1 MVGYNLI
8 CMTISSTSN
17 KRIAKNTLFLYCR
30 QLITMGVSLYTVRVV
45 LDVLGAEDYGIYNV
59 IGGVVSLFSFLS
71 GTMASATQRF
81 LSFEMGKQDNAS
93 LTKVFSVS
101 MYTYLLLVGII
112 LVLSETIGLWFV
124 NSQLTISAERL
135 TAANF
140 VYQSSILSF
149 IVTLLCIPYNASIIA
164 MERMNVFAYSSIV
177 DAGLKLIIAWLLP
190 YIAMDHLKVYAI
202 LMFIAI
208 ASVQLYYVWYCRRYF
223 DFCRYN
229 HYKDRSLFRNMLSFA
244 GWNMIGALA
253 NILRGQGLNV
263 LINLFFNPILNAAYG
278 IALQVNNAIT
288 NFTNNFYTAVRP
300 QLVKLY
306 AGGNTKGMLDLGYQ
320 SSRFAFYLM
329 LVITVPIM
337 LNTEEI
343 LSIWLKE
350 VPEYTV
356 IFLRIIIISSLI
368 EVLSIPLANMLQAS
382 GKIKVYQMTVS
393 VLFLLNIPVS
403 YMFLRLGY
411 CPEITLWVNLSL
423 IILSMF
429 PRLYICKNIIGL
441 SINEY
446 LQNVILRISV
456 PLVFLVPLFWLLMP
470 VFSNTNI
477 SISILVQIC
486 LAGVLI
492 YATGF
497 SRKEKALIVKQLK
510 QRIK

>member
-1 MVGYNLI
+1 MSN
-8 CMTISSTSN
+8 TSANN
-17 KRIAKNTLFLYCR
+17 KRIAKNTLFLYLR
-30 QLITMGVSLYTVRVV
+30 QLITMAVSLYTVRVI

-59 IGGVVSLFSFLS
+59 IGGIVSLFSFLS

-81 LSFEMGKQDNAS
+81 LSFEMGKRGNGS
-93 LTKVFSVS
+93 LTKVFSIS
-101 MYTYLLLVGII
+101 MYTYLLLVGLI
-112 LVLSETIGLWFV
+112 LLLSETAGLWFV
-124 NSQLTISAERL
+124 NSQLTIPAERL

-177 DAGLKLIIAWLLP
+177 DAGLKLAIAWLLP
-190 YIAMDHLKVYAI
+190 YIAIDHLKVYAI

-223 DFCRYN
+223 DFCQYS
-229 HYKDRSLFRNMLSFA
+229 HYKDQYLFRNMLSFA

-263 LINLFFNPILNAAYG
+263 LINLFFNPVLNAAYG

-320 SSRFAFYLM
+320 SSRLAFYLM
-329 LVITVPIM
+329 LIITVPIM

-350 VPEYTV
+350 VPAHTIV
-356 IFLRIIIISSLI
+356 FLRIIIVSSLI
-368 EVLSIPLANMLQAS
+368 EVLAIPLANMLQAS
-382 GKIKVYQMTVS
+382 GKIRTFQLTVS
-393 VLFLLNIPVS
+393 ILYLLNIPIS
-403 YMFLRLGY
+403 YVLLSCGFN
-411 CPEITLWVNLSL
+411 PETTLWVNLSL
-423 IILSMF
+423 IVLSMV
-429 PRLYICKNIIGL
+429 PRLYICRRILNL
-441 SINEY
+441 SIKDY
-446 LQNVILRISV
+446 IQYVILRISI
-456 PLVFLVPLFWLLMP
+456 PLVFIIAISYFVHSYSEYNFF
-470 VFSNTNI
+470 VNI
-477 SISILVQIC
+477 SIEITLSAVVIGFLG
-486 LAGVLI
+486 LTANEKKYLI
-492 YATGF
+492 KNIF
-497 SRKEKALIVKQLK
+497 RKIRL
-510 QRIK
+510 